1 MSKPKFT
8 VILPVKDRSEY
19 LGHTL
24 KTCMMQEY
32 ENLEIIVSDDC
43 SSDKT
48 QEVVLDLIQKD
59 IRIKYYRHDSPIGM
73 RENFEFAINQVQTGY
88 LIALGGDD
96 GLLPGGIENMYK
108 ILNETKLQ
116 LLTWPAALYSFPGV
130 IDSNGGLIVYHKR
143 GVRIIDSKLFLNDQS
158 KKLWYLNDI
167 ECPMFYVK
175 GVVDIELVK
184 KVKKRSIDGSFY
196 SCATPDGFSGI
207 VLAGE
212 VDKFVFSGE
221 PFSIFGMSSSSQG
234 LAYLSNDEK
243 AKRDSDTFF
252 NDSLKRPMH
261 KDLASQPYSP
271 LITLMT
277 ADYLLTCKDL
287 IGWPGDFQKID
298 FKKVI
303 INSIKELADGIY
315 GEDRVARELDI
326 VWNISKLHGLEAFF
340 LKAINKTK
348 RNVIR
353 EQYSGNG
360 ISLNA
365 YFFDAKSL
373 GINNIVDAAY
383 SAKNIYKLY
392 SMFNFYSVFR
402 AILNSVL
409 FRLRII
415 KKTNFYLIDVYNKC
429 NLKVK
434 Q

>member
-1 MSKPKFT
+1 
-8 VILPVKDRSEY
+8 
-19 LGHTL
+19 
-24 KTCMMQEY
+24 
-32 ENLEIIVSDDC
+32 
-43 SSDKT
+43 
-48 QEVVLDLIQKD
+48 
-59 IRIKYYRHDSPIGM
+59 
-73 RENFEFAINQVQTGY
+73 
-88 LIALGGDD
+88 
-96 GLLPGGIENMYK
+96 
-108 ILNETKLQ
+108 
-116 LLTWPAALYSFPGV
+116 
-130 IDSNGGLIVYHKR
+130 
-143 GVRIIDSKLFLNDQS
+143 
-158 KKLWYLNDI
+158 
-167 ECPMFYVK
+167 
-175 GVVDIELVK
+175 
-184 KVKKRSIDGSFY
+184 
-196 SCATPDGFSGI
+196 
-207 VLAGE
+207 
-212 VDKFVFSGE
+212 
-221 PFSIFGMSSSSQG
+221 
-234 LAYLSNDEK
+234 
-243 AKRDSDTFF
+243 
-252 NDSLKRPMH
+252 MH

-303 INSIKELADGIY
+303 KNSIKELADGIY

-392 SMFNFYSVFR
+392 SMFNFYSVFS